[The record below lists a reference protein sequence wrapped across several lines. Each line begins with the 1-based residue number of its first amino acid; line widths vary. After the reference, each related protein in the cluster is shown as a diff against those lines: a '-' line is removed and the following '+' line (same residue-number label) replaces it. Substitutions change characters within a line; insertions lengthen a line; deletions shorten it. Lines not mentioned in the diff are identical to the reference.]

1 MRAGCILLCL
11 VTCATLCVSVN
22 GAEYSYSGEITENYA
37 AENEW
42 DELIGSLPD
51 EVKSELGGIDPYSPE
66 DAVES
71 VREKTSV
78 GYWLNQL
85 WDELCLSLSELFP
98 DVLPIFSL
106 LLLLSAAKIVLSGA
120 QGEVNEDFLMLGRLV
135 VAVSLFRTTFD
146 MLRAAQSYLTSI
158 CSIMNLITPVMQAV
172 YLAEGSLT
180 QLSVS
185 ATSVMLAVNAVG
197 YVNTNVMAPC
207 TTVLFTLSS
216 VSTVCSDVRIDG
228 LTSGIRRLIM
238 RIWQIMTVMFS
249 FMLGTQSVIAS
260 SADNLA
266 AKTVKLALGSLIP
279 MAGGVMAEAYNTVK
293 EGLSFVRTT
302 AGIGGIIIIL
312 LLLIPGIVPLVVYKI
327 SVIIL
332 GCVADILKL
341 DGCSALMTEVK
352 GIIEI
357 ITAVVLYTSLMLVF
371 ALILFTRSQV
381 G

>member
-11 VTCATLCVSVN
+11 VTSATLCVSVN

-51 EVKSELGGIDPYSPE
+51 DVKSELGGIDPYSPE

-216 VSTVCSDVRIDG
+216 VSTVCSDVTIDG

-341 DGCSALMTEVK
+341 DGCSALMSEVK